1 MRRADRVAAGLET
14 GGRMAEAG
22 VTIEAGAAAGGGR
35 LVRFAGP
42 MVVGD
47 VQALRASLAALD
59 LQGPTGA
66 QGAAPVQTTGAPGAA
81 PIRATG
87 DPGAASIRTA
97 DAGAAAGDQTGGAE
111 DAASD
116 QDRGAQG
123 AAGNQ
128 DNGAQGAAGSATG
141 ARAAAGGPTG
151 DTTGDATG
159 AGAGETA
166 AGPDAITLDL
176 SAAGA
181 MDTAGAWLVID
192 LRRRL
197 AAQGVETRV
206 QGADAK
212 QTLILETVDKALPR
226 EAPPPP
232 PARGLIPWIGRV
244 GEGTATFYTGARD
257 MIGFAGEIIARFLG
271 VAFRPWRF
279 PFTSLVHHM
288 QDVGLNA
295 IPIVS
300 LMAFLIGVV
309 LAFMGAVQLRQFGAE
324 VFVIDLIAITLL
336 RELGIL
342 MAAIIVAGRTASA
355 FTAAI
360 GSMKLREEID
370 AMRTLSIDPVT
381 NLVVP
386 RIVALVIMLPMLG
399 FIANIAGLLGGG
411 LMSWAELGISPALF
425 VARLRDAGDGWN
437 FAVGMIKAPFFAAV
451 IGLVGC
457 FEGMQVE
464 KSAESLG
471 ARTSE
476 AVVVAIFMV
485 IVMDAA
491 FAIFFMKVGV

>member
-1 MRRADRVAAGLET
+1 
-14 GGRMAEAG
+14 MAQAG

-47 VQALRASLAALD
+47 VQALRDRLAALA
-59 LQGPTGA
+59 GGAGAGAGTGA
-66 QGAAPVQTTGAPGAA
+66 QGGGRGPV
-81 PIRATG
+81 
-87 DPGAASIRTA
+87 
-97 DAGAAAGDQTGGAE
+97 
-111 DAASD
+111 
-116 QDRGAQG
+116 
-123 AAGNQ
+123 
-128 DNGAQGAAGSATG
+128 
-141 ARAAAGGPTG
+141 
-151 DTTGDATG
+151 
-159 AGAGETA
+159 
-166 AGPDAITLDL
+166 TLDL
-176 SAAGA
+176 SDAGA
-181 MDTAGAWLVID
+181 MDTAGAWLIVD

-197 AAQGVETRV
+197 AAEGVETRIE
-206 QGADAK
+206 GAGAK
-212 QTLILETVDKALPR
+212 QSLIIDTVEKALPKD
-226 EAPPPP
+226 APPPAP
-232 PARGLIPWIGRV
+232 THGFVPWLGRL
-244 GEGTATFYTGARD
+244 GKGTAAFYYGARD
-257 MIGFAGEIIARFLG
+257 MTGFGGEIIVRFLG
-271 VAFRPWRF
+271 VVLRPWRF
-279 PFTSLVHHM
+279 PLTSLVHHM

-324 VFVIDLIAITLL
+324 VFVVDLIAITLL

-342 MAAIIVAGRTASA
+342 MAAIVVAGRTASA

-370 AMRTLSIDPVT
+370 AMRTLSIDPTT

-386 RIVALVIMLPMLG
+386 RIVALVLMLPMLG
-399 FIANIAGLLGGG
+399 FIANVAGLLGGG
-411 LMSWAELGISPALF
+411 LMSWLELGISPALF
-425 VARLRDAGDGWN
+425 TARLRDAGDGWN

-457 FEGMQVE
+457 YEGMQVE

-476 AVVVAIFMV
+476 AVVIAIFMV

-491 FAIFFMKVGV
+491 FAVFFMKVGV